1 MNAVGRLGSY
11 ISRGVYTVSGPFH
24 PFGGAVDII
33 VVEQQDGSFKS
44 SPWYVRFGKFQGM
57 LKTKEKIVKIWVNGI
72 ETNFHMYLDHKG
84 EAYFLR
90 EIDDVEEGESVLNP
104 SSSSSDGTEGK
115 SPDNQTPLKSET
127 GSFDADTLKEVDQI
141 EKSNENVIIR
151 TNSRRSKFLG
161 IFGRSS
167 KKLNGNGEEN
177 DIQRADSLQRAE
189 FAANLLEV
197 KWSTNLATEIPRN
210 NDAFS
215 FLATDVLDDQTHHE
229 ERDNSKEGNVSSS
242 IHDSQERSL
251 EEETCSDNEQVIL
264 SSRSIFDSVEEATV
278 NESAVVSNG
287 EVALNFSK
295 CADGVLSEISEA
307 DLLVAQELEGFPGT
321 QFNEEEVVTRRD
333 VVLPSYQFSQ
343 DGEADEIHS
352 VIYCE
357 SSESSI
363 FKGDATSE
371 QTHET
376 LHIAS
381 SKVGEFHVHAETEPL
396 SEDTASNQLL
406 EDFESQTERP
416 NDQSEQTKPSHSC
429 THNHNVVFDEPF
441 IPPLEEDSLFF
452 GDIDEFKTCGDGDVE
467 SSFPV
472 TTGAEDFPGSQ
483 GIEELNDSIS
493 KDNQSHLLEDRIIQ
507 ENQPSVFENSIGNL
521 GVLSS
526 PIGITR
532 THKVIEE
539 VGWLTESLPTIRSH
553 IASFDEHDIHC
564 LSHSLDSKSKLLNWT
579 LQREDD
585 SSLIKSDGDK
595 DNQLESEVPDIKN
608 ALETG
613 EVKNNPANTVVSLGS
628 TQIFEP
634 EGAIAVDTVEKT
646 ITGDSSKASV
656 SSSGSWRLW
665 PFSFRRSR
673 SWKGVQPP
681 LHEVRISD
689 AEDASEIKSSIV
701 EDKTMP
707 EPKMGKK
714 MVRTLR
720 PTSEQLASLNLNDGR
735 NTITFTFM
743 TPMLGKQQVDARIY
757 KWKWNTRIVISD
769 VDGTITRS
777 DVLGQFMPMVGVD
790 WSHTGVAHLFSAIK
804 ENGYQLL
811 FLSARAISQAYLT
824 RQFLFNLKQDGK
836 ALPEGPVVISPD
848 GLFPSLYREVIR
860 RAPHEFKISCLE
872 EIKSLFPADCSP
884 FYAGF
889 GNRDTDE
896 VSYLK
901 VGIPLGKIFIIN
913 PKGEVAVN
921 RRVDTKSYKS
931 IHTLVNG
938 MFPSTSSSEQEDYN
952 SWNFWR
958 LPPPSM
964 DI

>member
-33 VVEQQDGSFKS
+33 VVEQQDGSYKS
-44 SPWYVRFGKFQGM
+44 SPWYVRFGKFQGV
-57 LKTKEKIVKIWVNGI
+57 LKTREKIVKIWVNGI
-72 ETNFHMYLDHKG
+72 ETSFHMYLDHKG

-90 EIDDVEEGESVLNP
+90 EVDDDVEEGESVLNR
-104 SSSSSDGTEGK
+104 SSSSGDDTEGK
-115 SPDNQTPLKSET
+115 SSDNQTPLKSET
-127 GSFDADTLKEVDQI
+127 GSFDGSKEVDQI
-141 EKSNENVIIR
+141 EKSNGKVTIR
-151 TNSRRSKFLG
+151 TNSRRSKLLG
-161 IFGRSS
+161 FFGRTSM
-167 KKLNGNGEEN
+167 KMNDDGEVN

-197 KWSTNLATEIPRN
+197 KWSTNLATEIPV
-210 NDAFS
+210 NDDPFPS
-215 FLATDVLDDQTHHE
+215 LATDVLDEQAHQEVD
-229 ERDNSKEGNVSSS
+229 DNSKERDVSSS
-242 IHDSQERSL
+242 IHDSQEHSL
-251 EEETCSDNEQVIL
+251 EEETCPDNEKVIL
-264 SSRSIFDSVEEATV
+264 DSLSSFDSVQETTA
-278 NESAVVSNG
+278 NESSVVSNG
-287 EVALNFSK
+287 EVVASN
-295 CADGVLSEISEA
+295 GVLSGISDA
-307 DLLVAQELEGFPGT
+307 DLLVAQELEFYSGK

-333 VVLPSYQFSQ
+333 VVSPSYQFSR
-343 DGEADEIHS
+343 DG
-352 VIYCE
+352 E
-357 SSESSI
+357 SSESLI
-363 FKGDATSE
+363 AKWDASSK
-371 QTHET
+371 QTHEAAD
-376 LHIAS
+376 IDS
-381 SKVGEFHVHAETEPL
+381 GKSGEFQVHAGTE
-396 SEDTASNQLL
+396 SSSQDTASHQLV
-406 EDFESQTERP
+406 EDFESQAERP
-416 NDQSEQTKPSHSC
+416 NDQSELTKPSHSS
-429 THNHNVVFDEPF
+429 TPNNNVAFDEPF
-441 IPPLEEDSLFF
+441 ILPLEEDSLFF
-452 GDIDEFKTCGDGDVE
+452 GDIDEFKTFEDQKI
-467 SSFPV
+467 
-472 TTGAEDFPGSQ
+472 EDFPCSQ
-483 GIEELNDSIS
+483 GVEELNDSIS
-493 KDNQSHLLEDRIIQ
+493 KDNQSHSLEVKINKR
-507 ENQPSVFENSIGNL
+507 NQPSPFENSIGNPR
-521 GVLSS
+521 VSSS
-526 PIGITR
+526 PIGIIR
-532 THKVIEE
+532 TPKVIEE

-553 IASFDEHDIHC
+553 IDSFDDHDIQC

-579 LQREDD
+579 LHSEDD
-585 SSLIKSDGDK
+585 LSLMKSDGDK
-595 DNQLESEVPDIKN
+595 EENQLEPEVADIEDPS
-608 ALETG
+608 ETG
-613 EVKNNPANTVVSLGS
+613 EVNNDSSNTVGTVSLGTS
-628 TQIFEP
+628 SQIFEP

-646 ITGDSSKASV
+646 ITGGDRDPSIQNLSP
-656 SSSGSWRLW
+656 SGSWRLW

-673 SWKGVQPP
+673 SWKGVKTP
-681 LHEVRISD
+681 LDDVRISE
-689 AEDASEIKSSIV
+689 AENDSEIKSSSIV
-701 EDKTMP
+701 EEKSML

-714 MVRTLR
+714 MVRTLC
-720 PTSEQLASLNLNDGR
+720 PTSEQLASLNLNDGT

-743 TPMLGKQQVDARIY
+743 TPMLGRQQVDARIY

-790 WSHTGVAHLFSAIK
+790 WSQTGVAHLFSAIK

-824 RQFLFNLKQDGK
+824 RQFLVNLKQDGK

-931 IHTLVNG
+931 IHALVNG

-958 LPPPSM
+958 LPPPNM